1 MKRIIH
7 NRKYRLTTLLTGL
20 VTASV
25 LLTTVILLIAS
36 FQSERESLTNTYLSL
51 NYSKADKISRS
62 VDSLFH
68 AMRNSLEKTA
78 AYLSEH
84 ENLTDHEI
92 QEQLELIRES
102 GRYFNSLSWVDE
114 TGLVRNIAPSSVGLK
129 GEYITGITK
138 DVVDSKEATL
148 TTPYVAPSGR
158 LIVLLSQ
165 PIYDKEG
172 KYRGMLG
179 GTIYMHQRNVL
190 NEILGNDIIDENGSY
205 YYVVGPDGKLLFH
218 PDTER
223 IGQDVTA
230 NKVVRKLTQGKS
242 GMEKVINTKDVSM
255 LAAYSFIPDSQWGV
269 VQQTPISY
277 INELL
282 INNIKKLFLY
292 ILSPFLILLLV
303 SITLA
308 QKLAK
313 PFINLANV
321 VNRLG
326 DGHKVTL
333 PENETH
339 WNREADLL
347 TKSVRI
353 AVQTVQESHHQLEQ
367 EAITDALTGIHNR
380 RKFQE
385 VLESWTIAGQKFS
398 LVVFDIDHFKAVN
411 DTFGH
416 QAGDEVLRFL
426 ADTVQARLKKKERFF
441 RYGGEEFVL
450 LVPNSSAADSFK
462 LAEEIRTA
470 IEGSSNP
477 VGRPVT
483 VSLGIADFPGDAL
496 TSQQLFDYA
505 DKALYQA
512 KIEGRN
518 KTVIWK
524 SE

>member
-1 MKRIIH
+1 MKNIIH
-7 NRKYRLTTLLTGL
+7 NRKYRLTTLMTGL

-25 LLTTVILLIAS
+25 LLTTVILLVAS
-36 FQSERESLTNTYLSL
+36 YQSEKESLTTTYLSL

-62 VDSLFH
+62 VDSLFYS
-68 AMRNSLEKTA
+68 MRNSLEKTA
-78 AYLSEH
+78 DYLSAH

-102 GRYFNSLSWVDE
+102 GRYFNSLAWIDE
-114 TGLVRNIAPSSVGLK
+114 TGLVRNIAPQSVGLK
-129 GEYITGITK
+129 GQYITGITR
-138 DVVDSKEATL
+138 DVVDSREAAL
-148 TTPYVAPSGR
+148 TTPYIAPSGR

-165 PIYDKEG
+165 PIFDNEG
-172 KYRGMLG
+172 RYRGMLG
-179 GTIYMHQRNVL
+179 GTIYLHERNVL
-190 NEILGNDIIDENGSY
+190 NELLGNDIIDENGSY
-205 YYVVGPDGKLLFH
+205 YFVVGPDGKLLFH
-218 PDTER
+218 PEIER
-223 IGQDVTA
+223 IGQDVKA

-242 GMEKVINTKDVSM
+242 GMEKVVNTKDVPM

-277 INELL
+277 INDLL
-282 INNIKKLFLY
+282 LNNIKTLYLY
-292 ILSPFLILLLV
+292 ILPPFLILLLV

-313 PFINLANV
+313 PFIHLANT

-326 DGHKVTL
+326 DGQKVNL
-333 PENETH
+333 PESATH

-353 AVQTVQESHHQLEQ
+353 AVAAVQESQYQLEQ
-367 EAITDALTGIHNR
+367 EAISDPLTGINNR

-385 VLESWTIAGQKFS
+385 VLESWTIAGQDFS
-398 LVVFDIDHFKAVN
+398 LIVFDIDHFKSVN

-416 QAGDEVLRFL
+416 QAGDEVLKFL
-426 ADTVQARLKKKERFF
+426 TSTVQAKLKKKERFF

-450 LVPNSSAADSFK
+450 LVPNSSASNTFQF
-462 LAEEIRTA
+462 AEEIRAA
-470 IEGSSNP
+470 IEESPNP
-477 VGRPVT
+477 IGRPVT
-483 VSLGIADFPGDAL
+483 ISAGIAEFPGDAL
-496 TSQQLFDYA
+496 TPQQLFDYA
-505 DKALYQA
+505 DKALYKA